1 MDNPTERDKMKSN
14 VINFHPRKNEEIETI
29 DIKDELAVG
38 EDATDF
44 ANEIIEIIHYALYE
58 KTGECIF
65 TDEEYMPITICLGE
79 VIAGLYMLS
88 QGHNHP
94 FQEIAS
100 EIFGDEVDILHE
112 EGYTDGNINNEEP

>member
-1 MDNPTERDKMKSN
+1 MTTN
-14 VINFHPRKNEEIETI
+14 VIAFPQRKDEAIEAI
-29 DIKDELAVG
+29 EIKDEMEVS
-38 EDATDF
+38 EDASNF

-65 TDEEYMPITICLGE
+65 TDEEYRPITICISE

-88 QGHNHP
+88 QGREHP

-100 EIFGDEVDILHE
+100 EIFGDEVDIADE
-112 EGYTDGNINNEEP
+112 NEYTDENVNNEEP